1 MTTILVVDDS
11 PVDRKLVGGLLEK
24 RFAWKIE
31 YAASGI
37 EALARMGMVNP
48 DLVITD
54 LTMPEMDG
62 LGLVRELQRL
72 YPEVPVILMTAY
84 GSDALAVEALE
95 LGAAS
100 YVPKSQLAV
109 RLPETADS
117 VLRIAEQTR
126 SRERLMQSLK
136 QMEFEFVLENDP
148 ELIEPL
154 VSFVQQILSGMRFAD
169 FAGRLQMGI
178 ALKEAL
184 LNALFHGNLQIGK
197 EEIEAVSDHLLA
209 EDDLSLVEKRSSES
223 PYSERR
229 IHVRVTAGGDETVFV
244 VRDDG
249 PGFDVSALTR
259 EPSDEKSLGQGRGIS
274 LMRTFMDEVRFNDK
288 GNEVT
293 LVKRRKSV
301 DDV

>member
-1 MTTILVVDDS
+1 MTTILIVDDS

-24 RFAWKIE
+24 RFPWKIE

-37 EALARMGMVNP
+37 EALARMGLVKP
-48 DLVITD
+48 ELVITD

-62 LGLVRELQRL
+62 LGLVRELHQH

-109 RLPETADS
+109 RLPDTADS

-126 SRERLMQSLK
+126 SRERLMQCLK
-136 QMEFEFVLENDP
+136 HIEFEFVLENEP

-169 FAGRLQMGI
+169 FACRLQMGV

-197 EEIEAVSDHLLA
+197 EEIEAVSDHLLG
-209 EDDLSLVEKRSSES
+209 EDEVSLVEQRRAEA
-223 PYSERR
+223 PYCERK
-229 IHVRVTAGGDETVFV
+229 IHVHVAAGPDEARFV

-249 PGFDVSALTR
+249 PGFDTSAAPAESAPPML
-259 EPSDEKSLGQGRGIS
+259 DVGRGMS
-274 LMRTFMDEVRFNDK
+274 LMRTFMDEVRFNET

-293 LVKRRKSV
+293 LVKRRRAC
-301 DDV
+301 DDE